1 MRYTKLTTVR
11 CTSSPM
17 LSTRL
22 LHARLGALRIKKGE
36 TEFDKSYKFDIFAKA
51 DGYRFRK
58 AFHISGSKFLL
69 EFYTDKEKYGNM
81 DASGKMAVV
90 DMEAQSLI
98 WVTGLPDASTVSFGW
113 GDGYAGAYYLP
124 VAAPTSMSGGSSTTS
139 TVTPTIYKIDATTGV
154 ATAFMTF
161 STGDLLKAITI
172 LKK

>member
-1 MRYTKLTTVR
+1 M
-11 CTSSPM
+11 
-17 LSTRL
+17 
-22 LHARLGALRIKKGE
+22 GALRIKKGE
-36 TEFDKSYKFDIFAKA
+36 TEFDKSYKFDILSKA

-69 EFYTDKEKYGNM
+69 EFYTDKNKYGNM

-90 DMEAQSLI
+90 DMDAQSLT

-113 GDGYAGAYYLP
+113 GDGYAGSYYLP
-124 VAAPTSMSGGSSTTS
+124 VAAPTSMSGGSGSS
-139 TVTPTIYKIDATTGV
+139 SSVTPTIYKIDATTGA

-161 STGDLLKAITI
+161 STGDLLKAVTI